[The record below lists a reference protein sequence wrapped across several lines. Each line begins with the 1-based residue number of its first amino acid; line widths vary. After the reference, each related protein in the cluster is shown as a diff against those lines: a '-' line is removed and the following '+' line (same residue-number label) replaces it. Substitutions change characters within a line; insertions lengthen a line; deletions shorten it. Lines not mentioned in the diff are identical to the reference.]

1 DAEAEAD
8 PAAARTPTA
17 PEAEKDANANGHVAG
32 TPPHR
37 EPLAPPRTPSRREG
51 SRNPS
56 LTPPPSSQ
64 PRNTTPTRMPRTQA
78 ADQLFD
84 DPVFDNGEGED
95 NHDHENENDQDEDE
109 DESIYPH
116 KAGRIPNEAKELA
129 HAYQKEYFEKM
140 EALATKYGKP
150 VKHFYILVGD
160 VLPPGRR
167 EVSEWGV
174 FQSWYNSF
182 GEKRKP
188 ANMERGAW
196 TRVVRDEY
204 HAFLKKELK
213 LDWEVPELRTAV
225 MQDKINWYH
234 DEYARTVEAMKV
246 DGRFSRIIAKTV
258 AEFSNL
264 GSIAYKYH
272 GLHCFGFVMNLQP
285 DNRGVTNSVMWG
297 SSPAFV
303 EMQ

>member
-1 DAEAEAD
+1 MSRPLAPRSTRSSGPAPVLADAPAKPRPKPRPKKKLQPVAEAEADTDADADADADPDPDPD
-8 PAAARTPTA
+8 PAAARTPTT
-17 PEAEKDANANGHVAG
+17 PEAEDANTSGHVAG

-37 EPLAPPRTPSRREG
+37 GPLAPPRTPSRREG

-64 PRNTTPTRMPRTQA
+64 PRNTTPTRMPHTQA
-78 ADQLFD
+78 AHQLFD
-84 DPVFDNGEGED
+84 DPFFDDGEGEND
-95 NHDHENENDQDEDE
+95 PDFDKQRKKSTDHDDDHDHDHDHDHDQEEDE

-188 ANMERGAW
+188 AN
-196 TRVVRDEY
+196 
-204 HAFLKKELK
+204 
-213 LDWEVPELRTAV
+213 
-225 MQDKINWYH
+225 
-234 DEYARTVEAMKV
+234 
-246 DGRFSRIIAKTV
+246 
-258 AEFSNL
+258 
-264 GSIAYKYH
+264 
-272 GLHCFGFVMNLQP
+272 
-285 DNRGVTNSVMWG
+285 
-297 SSPAFV
+297 
-303 EMQ
+303 